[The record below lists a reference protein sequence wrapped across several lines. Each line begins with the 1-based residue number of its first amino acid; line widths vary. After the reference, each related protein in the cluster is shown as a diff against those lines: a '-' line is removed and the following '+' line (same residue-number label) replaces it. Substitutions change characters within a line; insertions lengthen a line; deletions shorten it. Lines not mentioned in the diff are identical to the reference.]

1 MSPAA
6 TVPLLTRREGLRD
19 TPRVTAEEAPECLAI
34 LGPTGIGK
42 SALALSVAAALDGE
56 IVNADSIQA
65 YRGLEIGTSKPSAS
79 DRDLVPHHLL
89 GFLNPAERFSA
100 GEFAHRAASVVADI
114 RQRSRL
120 PLVVGGNGFYFRALF
135 DGLSPIPAVPSRVR
149 EQLEERLRSEGL
161 AALYEELLCVDSKTA
176 GRISPNDRQRVL
188 RALEVAAST
197 GRSLSSWQ
205 QERRRKLEISVLR
218 IGLTCARDVL
228 YDRLA
233 LRARRML
240 ESGWLEEVRR
250 LLKAGIE
257 EGSPAFQAIGYREL
271 AAHLRGDITLD
282 QATSALLQAT
292 RRYAKRQLTWF
303 RAEAGIRWFEVESR
317 ERLRCEVLDYLESS
331 GLQGSP

>member
-1 MSPAA
+1 MTHA
-6 TVPLLTRREGLRD
+6 EGLRD
-19 TPRVTAEEAPECLAI
+19 TGEVSAEEVPECLAI

-42 SALALSVAAALDGE
+42 SGLSLSVAAALDGE
-56 IVNADSIQA
+56 IVNADSIQT
-65 YRGLEIGTSKPSAS
+65 YRGLEIGTSKPTAS

-89 GFLNPAERFSA
+89 DFLDPAERFSA
-100 GEFAHRAASVVADI
+100 GEFAHRAASVVAEI
-114 RQRSRL
+114 RRRSRL
-120 PLVVGGNGFYFRALF
+120 PLVVGGNGFYLRALF
-135 DGLSPIPAVPSRVR
+135 DGLSPIPAVPSAVR
-149 EQLEERLRSEGL
+149 EELEKRLRVEGL
-161 AALYEELLCVDSKTA
+161 VALYDELLEVDAKTA
-176 GRISPNDRQRVL
+176 ARISQNDRQRIL
-188 RALEVAAST
+188 RALEVVAST

-205 QERRRKLEISVLR
+205 EERRRKLEISVLR

-240 ESGWLEEVRR
+240 ESGWLEEVRG

-303 RAEAGIRWFEVESR
+303 RGEPGIRWFEVESA
-317 ERLRCEVLDYLESS
+317 ERLSSEVLDYLESS
-331 GLQGSP
+331 GLRGSP